1 MWKNKAEVYAHPSD
15 SREIL
20 FPVKIFTAAQIG
32 YASELS
38 QFPSPP
44 FEQLASGT
52 HPSTGNPARILYP
65 KGALWHAGKSQSV
78 LRRLRLLALLNM
90 ILTWGVSILGY
101 EAVCEER
108 HREAIKWT
116 VGLVSVAQAGVIGL
130 HASLSQRW
138 KESLRQE
145 LKLSPTPVK
154 PLSECKEALA
164 LCIMESCFHLLVL
177 PPGLTVEWNVHILG
191 THCYCTLDACLYVL
205 LLLRNYHMLQYFF
218 WQSSL
223 TARRP
228 ALLFKVANVNL
239 SSGFALRYCLSAHG
253 LALMLGLYT
262 ATAVISCTAMHALVA
277 RTSNSG
283 LNSVANSVWL
293 VAMTQT
299 TIGYGDITPKTLTC
313 LAAILVCFLS
323 LCSLSL
329 LIHSTSKHLKM
340 NSSQLSLYIAILYA
354 HRKRLQFRAAALLLQ
369 AWWKLMHT
377 RIHRQPRCTVVINF
391 YSQQRK
397 YRQILLRC
405 NSIPYRHLPWEIQA
419 AAAAAT
425 LQFKRASD
433 SLQWI
438 QEAKAA
444 ANDLVNKQYNIMHQ
458 IKAFN
463 RRFNRRKGKLRLPV
477 TRVFLA
483 ERM

>member
-1 MWKNKAEVYAHPSD
+1 MWKNKAEVYVHPSD

-20 FPVKIFTAAQIG
+20 FPVKIFPAAQVLG
-32 YASELS
+32 YVSELS

-52 HPSTGNPARILYP
+52 HPSTGNPVRIVYP
-65 KGALWHAGKSQSV
+65 KGFLWHTGKSQHV

-90 ILTWGVSILGY
+90 SLTWVVSILGY

-108 HREAIKWT
+108 HREAMKWT
-116 VGLVSVAQAGVIGL
+116 VGLVSVAQAGVIVL
-130 HASLSQRW
+130 HASLSQKW

-154 PLSECKEALA
+154 ALSECREALA
-164 LCIMESCFHLLVL
+164 LCILESCFHLLVL
-177 PPGLTVEWNVHILG
+177 PPGLTVEWNLYILG

-223 TARRP
+223 TTRRP
-228 ALLFKVANVNL
+228 ALLFKVANLNL
-239 SSGFALRYCLSAHG
+239 SSGFALRYCLSTHG
-253 LALMLGLYT
+253 LALMLCLYT
-262 ATAVISCTAMHALVA
+262 ATMAISCMAMHALVA

-313 LAAILVCFLS
+313 LVALVVCFLA
-323 LCSLSL
+323 LCSLSF
-329 LIHSTSKHLKM
+329 LIHSTSKCLKM

-354 HRKRLQFRAAALLLQ
+354 HRKRLQLRAEY
-369 AWWKLMHT
+369 
-377 RIHRQPRCTVVINF
+377 C
-391 YSQQRK
+391 
-397 YRQILLRC
+397 C
-405 NSIPYRHLPWEIQA
+405 
-419 AAAAAT
+419 
-425 LQFKRASD
+425 FKPGG
-433 SLQWI
+433 
-438 QEAKAA
+438 
-444 ANDLVNKQYNIMHQ
+444 N
-458 IKAFN
+458 
-463 RRFNRRKGKLRLPV
+463 
-477 TRVFLA
+477 
-483 ERM
+483 